1 MFVRKRTYDKLGLLR
16 HKVFKNCCDYDF
28 LFRLAHNKCKVGHI
42 KEYVVRYRYH
52 QFGQSADERIV
63 ANMSRESA
71 AIRKEYGV
79 PGGKLGKLL
88 GQYARLKRQLQK
100 LFLLGK
106 IDIIPGRVRLA
117 RHMREKTEFSSNI
130 GLDKLGKS

>member
-1 MFVRKRTYDKLGLLR
+1 M
-16 HKVFKNCCDYDF
+16 
-28 LFRLAHNKCKVGHI
+28 
-42 KEYVVRYRYH
+42 
-52 QFGQSADERIV
+52 
-63 ANMSRESA
+63 
-71 AIRKEYGV
+71 

-88 GQYARLKRQLQK
+88 GTYARLKRQLQK